1 MHGTATHG
9 LVAPGSTAPPAEPV
23 IGTPS
28 VTLLT
33 EGTYPHSHGGVS
45 VWCDQLVQGMPDV
58 DFRVIAVT
66 GTGRE
71 QLAWELPRHVR
82 AVDTLPLWGPP
93 PGGRAP
99 RGRELRRF
107 LTAYEHL
114 LLSLLDPVQEH
125 HFARA
130 FYRLADHATSGTLA
144 PGLRTEAA
152 ARLLTRVWNR
162 PQLPTAAARPTLH
175 DALTATDLLE
185 HALRP
190 LAAHPP
196 AEGITHAVSGGL
208 AAVPGLLAR
217 HRHGTPFLLTEH
229 GVYLRERYLGFRAE
243 AYRWPV
249 KALMLGL
256 FRMLA
261 KESYRSA
268 SLVTP
273 GNRYNRRWEEHG
285 GTPPDRIR
293 TVYNGVDPEAFPP
306 AGPEPDVPTLS
317 WAGRV
322 DPIKGLETLIRA
334 FATVRREIPDARLRL
349 FGGTPRGGEGYRT
362 ACEDLAAELGVADA
376 VTFEGRVE
384 DIRDAY
390 AARQCGDALQHQRR
404 LPLHAHRGHV
414 LRTRHRLHR
423 RRRGARGRR
432 RQRAGRTAPRPRQ
445 HGPRRTAPAARSATA
460 RPHGRG
466 RPAARRRTVHP
477 PSDDQRLPR
486 HLPRPRRLSAARG
499 ARTPVA
505 PAAGAR
511 ARPGHGRGRCGM
523 SGLLRLVPDEPEPV
537 HDLAAPPARHRPR
550 WAADPIDDLAEEL
563 AEVCA
568 TAVHPDEIAAVLE
581 ADGLTGEQITE
592 RYGRRDAFEL
602 AAELH
607 ARIPR
612 SHPEPAPVPDPWKVK
627 PGPFALRSLV
637 FTLPG
642 FGYALGRPLMTGAPD
657 PLGLPPG
664 TGALVASALVAWAW
678 NQALA
683 HRAYLRLAAGGR
695 AAAGRCLRLGAPAG
709 GRTGLLCRAGRPGHR
724 RGGRVRRRP
733 GAVPGVGHRPAGAR
747 PGTAAAARPGA
758 HRHRGSGGPRRP
770 APRRPSAS
778 PCCWPPRAAH
788 CSRRRTRQS
797 APNARNRAR
806 PHRCHPCTPPSPTDC
821 SGWAAGC

>member
-390 AARQCGDALQHQRR
+390 AAGNVVMLSSISEGFPFTLIEAMSCGRATVSTDVGGVREAVGDSGLVVPPRDPDSMARAALH
-404 LPLHAHRGHV
+404 L
-414 LRTRHRLHR
+414 LRDPQ
-423 RRRGARGRR
+423 
-432 RQRAGRTAPRPRQ
+432 QRARMGE
-445 HGPRRTAPAARSATA
+445 AARLRVVEQFTLRQTISAF
-460 RPHGRG
+460 R
-466 RPAARRRTVHP
+466 
-477 PSDDQRLPR
+477 DIY
-486 HLPRPRRLSAARG
+486 
-499 ARTPVA
+499 
-505 PAAGAR
+505 
-511 ARPGHGRGRCGM
+511 
-523 SGLLRLVPDEPEPV
+523 
-537 HDLAAPPARHRPR
+537 HDLAASRRPAAPGPLWHRPQ
-550 WAADPIDDLAEEL
+550 E
-563 AEVCA
+563 
-568 TAVHPDEIAAVLE
+568 
-581 ADGLTGEQITE
+581 
-592 RYGRRDAFEL
+592 
-602 AAELH
+602 
-607 ARIPR
+607 
-612 SHPEPAPVPDPWKVK
+612 PVPV
-627 PGPFALRSLV
+627 
-637 FTLPG
+637 
-642 FGYALGRPLMTGAPD
+642 
-657 PLGLPPG
+657 
-664 TGALVASALVAWAW
+664 
-678 NQALA
+678 LA
-683 HRAYLRLAAGGR
+683 MAAGG
-695 AAAGRCLRLGAPAG
+695 AG
-709 GRTGLLCRAGRPGHR
+709 
-724 RGGRVRRRP
+724 
-733 GAVPGVGHRPAGAR
+733 
-747 PGTAAAARPGA
+747 
-758 HRHRGSGGPRRP
+758 
-770 APRRPSAS
+770 
-778 PCCWPPRAAH
+778 
-788 CSRRRTRQS
+788 
-797 APNARNRAR
+797 
-806 PHRCHPCTPPSPTDC
+806 
-821 SGWAAGC
+821 